1 MAHPRLDTAL
11 TSVLANYFFRKQP
24 PLNEDTEDFIKVA
37 PPSSKRKNAQI
48 AGCGSRNRLSHRYTA
63 LYSSYLAFARS
74 SRHFSH
80 FSTIMLHYY
89 TISIGLFVTKKPLH
103 LKDEEAFLFSIIYS
117 ADAAEDPK
125 LDSAGASSTPSA
137 GAEDTCDW
145 AEEASPFGAAFSRT
159 MLMATSNA
167 RSSCGSSSIVKS

>member
-11 TSVLANYFFRKQP
+11 TSVLANYFFRKQL
-24 PLNEDTEDFIKVA
+24 PLNEDTEDFIKVG

-80 FSTIMLHYY
+80 FPTLCCIIILYSKGFLSQKSLSISKMERLFFFLLFTRQMLRKTPNWTLPEPLLPPLPGQKIPATEPKKHLQ
-89 TISIGLFVTKKPLH
+89 SGLHSHEP
-103 LKDEEAFLFSIIYS
+103 
-117 ADAAEDPK
+117 
-125 LDSAGASSTPSA
+125 
-137 GAEDTCDW
+137 C
-145 AEEASPFGAAFSRT
+145 
-159 MLMATSNA
+159 
-167 RSSCGSSSIVKS
+167 